1 MSKKLF
7 TIVAIFVAVLILP
20 MMSFAEVTTTV
31 TPLPGATAEQI
42 ATLNRLYTQIVALQE
57 QLKQLQAQVSGLQSE
72 LKLTKRLYMGSKDDE
87 VKTLQQLLS
96 TDTEIYPEGL
106 ITGYYGPLTVKAVM
120 KMQMKAGLPVT
131 GQLDDHTIARINE
144 ILRDGAGRSG
154 KIPPGLL
161 RAPGILKKLGLTPT
175 TTCSHYDDDGECE
188 DGDDDDSDDDDD
200 DNDDDEDDDDS
211 DDDDDDNNSGRDR
224 TAPVITSQS
233 VSGTTASS
241 TVISWVTNE
250 KTTGKVH
257 FALTSPV
264 AGQGGGLVEFD
275 NTRGT
280 NNSVILDGLTA
291 STTYYYYIKAVD
303 SSNNSTTSADYS
315 FTTTN

>member
-20 MMSFAEVTTTV
+20 MMSFAEATTTV

-106 ITGYYGPLTVKAVM
+106 ITGYYGPLTMKAVM

-188 DGDDDDSDDDDD
+188 DGDDDDSDDD
-200 DNDDDEDDDDS
+200 EDDDDS

-257 FALTSPV
+257 YALTTPV
-264 AGQGGGLVEFD
+264 AGQGIFSPAFD
-275 NTRGT
+275 TTLGT
-280 NNSVILDGLTA
+280 TSAITLEGLTA
-291 STTYYYYIKAVD
+291 STTYYYYIKAGD
-303 SSNNSTTSADYS
+303 ASNNSVTSADYS